1 MTIRQLLA
9 AWLRQ
14 WADRLDPYQPPVN
27 IEFVQALKREA
38 AEFGM
43 AGECA
48 AIKDE
53 IDRGLDTVY
62 RPKLTIVGKR
72 R

>member
-1 MTIRQLLA
+1 MKRLA
-9 AWLRQ
+9 AILRA
-14 WADRLDPYQPPVN
+14 WADRLDPYQPPSN
-27 IEFVQALKREA
+27 IEFVQALKREV

-53 IDRGLDTVY
+53 IDRGLDIAY
-62 RPKLTIVGKR
+62 RPKLTRVK
-72 R
+72 